1 MPEMTGAQ
9 SLIQSL
15 IREGVEVV
23 FGLPGVQIM
32 EAYNAFYD
40 QPGIRLITVRH
51 EQSAGYMADGY
62 ARTTGRVGVALVVPG
77 PGALNAAAAV
87 GTAYAASSPV
97 LLVSGQIDSSI
108 LGQRKGALHEVND
121 QLDVFKPITKWN
133 ARTTRA
139 EEIPY
144 LVHLA
149 MQHLADG
156 RPRPVEIE
164 LPFDILPASADMEL
178 LEREGAVKQSP
189 DPAKIKEAVAL
200 LAKAERPLIWAG
212 GGCREADISS
222 ELSDLAEALNAPV
235 ITTPEGK
242 GAIPENHPLSLG
254 VFYYGHGPAYY
265 ALPQSDVILA
275 IGSRMNLN
283 PRTPWSIHPGQ
294 TIIQIDADPEEL
306 GRNIDPQVG
315 IVADAKLGINELLAE
330 LGGSTD
336 ASQWEQGELEEI
348 RRKTTEDLRAL
359 APLQMEMVETIRTEL
374 DDDAIMVAGTTEVA
388 YWGHLT
394 FPVLKPRSYLTSSY
408 FATLGYAF
416 PTALG
421 AKVGNPGR
429 QVVATIGDGGF
440 MYASSELSTAVQEGI
455 NLVTLVFNNG
465 LLGASRADQMNRY
478 QGRAIGTELHNPDF
492 AQLAQVYGALGIQTD
507 RPSGTGPALAR
518 RPARR
523 KAGRNRS
530 ANAQPAPALPDTS
543 PRAGGSDRG
552 KTRRNPIQAM

>member
-1 MPEMTGAQ
+1 MATLTGAQ
-9 SLIQSL
+9 ALVQSL
-15 IREGVEVV
+15 AREGVEVV

-32 EAYNAFYD
+32 EAYNAFFD

-97 LLVSGQIDSSI
+97 LLVSGQIDSRM
-108 LGQRKGALHEVND
+108 LGQNKGALHEVND

-133 ARTTRA
+133 ARTTRP
-139 EEIPY
+139 EEIPN
-144 LVHLA
+144 LVHMA
-149 MQHLADG
+149 MQQVLDG

-164 LPFDILPASADMEL
+164 IPFDVLPAVSDMEL
-178 LEREGAVKQSP
+178 LEREGTVKQSP
-189 DPAKIKEAVAL
+189 DPAKVKQAAEL
-200 LAKAERPLIWAG
+200 LARAERPLIWAG
-212 GGCREADISS
+212 GGCREADITT
-222 ELSDLAEALNAPV
+222 ELADLAEAINSPV

-254 VFYYGHGPAYY
+254 TFYYGHGPAYY
-265 ALPQSDVILA
+265 ALPQADVILA
-275 IGSRMNLN
+275 IGSRMNMN

-306 GRNIDPQVG
+306 GRNVDAQVG
-315 IVADAKLGINELLAE
+315 MVADAKLGVSDLLTE
-330 LGGSTD
+330 LGGSTG
-336 ASQWEQGELEEI
+336 ASQWDTTDMEEI
-348 RRKTTEDLRAL
+348 RRKAAEDIRAL
-359 APLQMEMVETIRTEL
+359 APLQVQIVDTIRAEL
-374 DDDAIMVAGTTEVA
+374 EDDAIMVAGTTEVA
-388 YWGHLT
+388 YWGHLS

-421 AKVGNPGR
+421 AKVGNPNR

-440 MYASSELSTAVQEGI
+440 MYANSELSTAVQEGI
-455 NLVTLVFNNG
+455 NVVTLVFNNG

-478 QGRAIGTELHNPDF
+478 QGRTIGTELHNPDF
-492 AQLAQVYGALGIQTD
+492 AGLAEVYGALGIKLAD
-507 RPSGTGPALAR
+507 HRELGPALHDALR
-518 RPARR
+518 ADRPAVIEV
-523 KAGRNRS
+523 
-530 ANAQPAPALPDTS
+530 
-543 PRAGGSDRG
+543 
-552 KTRRNPIQAM
+552 PIPNLRPPFQTPPHGLDAVVG

>member
-1 MPEMTGAQ
+1 MPTMTGAQ
-9 SLIQSL
+9 ALIQSL

-40 QPGIRLITVRH
+40 QPAIRLITVRH

-87 GTAYAASSPV
+87 GTAYASSSPV
-97 LLVSGQIDSSI
+97 LLISGQIDSSL
-108 LGQRKGALHEVND
+108 LGQRKGALHEIDD

-133 ARTTRA
+133 ARTTKA

-149 MQHLADG
+149 MQHTLDG

-164 LPFDILPASADMEL
+164 VPWDVLPASADIDL
-178 LEREGAVKQSP
+178 LEREGAIKQSP
-189 DPAKIKEAVAL
+189 DPDKVKEAVAL
-200 LAKAERPLIWAG
+200 LSNAQRPLIWAG
-212 GGCREADISS
+212 GGCREADVTT
-222 ELSDLAEALNAPV
+222 ELAELAEALNAPV

-254 VFYYGHGPAYY
+254 VFYYSHGPAYY
-265 ALPQSDVILA
+265 ALPQADVILA

-283 PRTPWSIHPGQ
+283 PRTPWSLHPGQ
-294 TIIQIDADPEEL
+294 TVIRIDADPEEL
-306 GRNIDPQVG
+306 NLNLEPNVG
-315 IVADAKLGINELLAE
+315 MVADARLGITDLLAE
-330 LGGSTD
+330 LGGSTTT
-336 ASQWEQGELEEI
+336 SQWQAGELDEI
-348 RRKTTEDLRAL
+348 RRQTAEDLRAL
-359 APLQMEMVETIRTEL
+359 APLQVELAETIRAEL

-388 YWGHLT
+388 YWSHLA
-394 FPVLKPRSYLTSSY
+394 FPVLAPRSYLTSSY

-421 AKVGNPGR
+421 AKVGNPHR

-455 NLVTLVFNNG
+455 NVVTLVFNNG
-465 LLGASRADQMNRY
+465 LLGASRADQMHRY

-492 AQLAQVYGALGIQTD
+492 AQLAEVYGALGIKLAD
-507 RPSGTGPALAR
+507 RRELGPALREALNAN
-518 RPARR
+518 RPAVIEVPMPNLRPPFQTPPHGLD
-523 KAGRNRS
+523 AVIG
-530 ANAQPAPALPDTS
+530 
-543 PRAGGSDRG
+543 
-552 KTRRNPIQAM
+552 

>member
-1 MPEMTGAQ
+1 MATLTGAQ
-9 SLIQSL
+9 ALVQSL
-15 IREGVEVV
+15 AREGVEVV

-32 EAYNAFYD
+32 EAYNAFFD

-97 LLVSGQIDSSI
+97 LLVSGQIDSRM
-108 LGQRKGALHEVND
+108 LGQNKGALHEVND

-133 ARTTRA
+133 ARTTRP
-139 EEIPY
+139 EEIPN
-144 LVHLA
+144 LVHMA
-149 MQHLADG
+149 MQQVLDG

-164 LPFDILPASADMEL
+164 IPFDVLPAASDMEL
-178 LEREGAVKQSP
+178 LEREGTAKQSP
-189 DPAKIKEAVAL
+189 DPAKVKQAAEL
-200 LAKAERPLIWAG
+200 LARAERPLIWAG
-212 GGCREADISS
+212 GGCREADITT
-222 ELSDLAEALNAPV
+222 ELGELAEAINSPV

-254 VFYYGHGPAYY
+254 TFYYGHGPAYY
-265 ALPQSDVILA
+265 ALPQADVILA
-275 IGSRMNLN
+275 IGSRMNMN

-306 GRNIDPQVG
+306 GRNVDAHVG
-315 IVADAKLGINELLAE
+315 MVADAKLGVSDLLAE
-330 LGGSTD
+330 LDGATR
-336 ASQWEQGELEEI
+336 ASQWDTTDMEEI
-348 RRKTTEDLRAL
+348 RRKAAEDIRAL
-359 APLQMEMVETIRTEL
+359 APLQVQIVDTIRAEL
-374 DDDAIMVAGTTEVA
+374 EDDAIMVAGTTEVA
-388 YWGHLT
+388 YWGHLS

-421 AKVGNPGR
+421 AKVGNPNR

-440 MYASSELSTAVQEGI
+440 MYANSELSTAVQEGI
-455 NLVTLVFNNG
+455 NVVTLVFNNG

-478 QGRAIGTELHNPDF
+478 QGRTIGTELHNPDF
-492 AQLAQVYGALGIQTD
+492 AGLAEVYGALGIKLAD
-507 RPSGTGPALAR
+507 HRELGPALHDALR
-518 RPARR
+518 ADRPAVIEV
-523 KAGRNRS
+523 
-530 ANAQPAPALPDTS
+530 
-543 PRAGGSDRG
+543 
-552 KTRRNPIQAM
+552 PIPNLRPPFQTPPHGLDAVVG